1 MMNKLFLILVVISF
15 SCTEKVSLTERKI
28 SFSQLTEPRDN
39 IYIELLSYYSA
50 SNEKESNFY
59 VVKNSHNNDTLY
71 VVDKDSL
78 PIADFIKNY
87 NGIENTAI
95 ILQKGKF
102 KSKSKYFVNIPS
114 NCNINNKSLYLGE
127 LIRLID

>member
-1 MMNKLFLILVVISF
+1 MEKLFLVLVIICF
-15 SCTEKVSLTERKI
+15 SCTEKTSLTERKI
-28 SFSQLTEPRDN
+28 RFSQLTQPQNN

-59 VVKNSHNNDTLY
+59 VVKNIYNNDTLY
-71 VVDKDSL
+71 VVDKDNL

-87 NGIENTAI
+87 DGVENTAI
-95 ILQKGKF
+95 VLQRGKL
-102 KSKSKYFVNIPS
+102 KSKSEYIINIPS
-114 NCNINNKSLYLGE
+114 DCNLSNKPLYLGE